1 MSGKRGKEVFINICS
16 TRSSTTEKTGEEDR
30 RQQQKK
36 KGKQKTHVT
45 SKNVNSLT
53 EMTAYC

>member
-16 TRSSTTEKTGEEDR
+16 TRSSTIEKTGEEDE

-36 KGKQKTHVT
+36 KGKHRRHMLPPKM
-45 SKNVNSLT
+45 LT
-53 EMTAYC
+53 VLLK